1 MSETA
6 TEIQI
11 VLFDGFD
18 ELDAIGPYEVLDN
31 AARLGAALTVEL
43 VTLAETE
50 TVTANHGLCVEP
62 DGTLAEPDVLIVPG
76 GGWNDDRGGAREQV
90 ARGELPETVAALHA
104 EGTMVASVCTGG
116 MILAHAGVL
125 DGRPATTHAGAIDE
139 LGESF
144 SSVDVRDE
152 RVVDSGSVLTCG
164 GVTSGLDLSLHLV
177 ERLADEE
184 TANRVATTIEYDRRT
199 V

>member
-1 MSETA
+1 MNETA

-18 ELDAIGPYEVLDN
+18 ELDAVGPYEVLDN
-31 AARLGAALTVEL
+31 AARQGAALTVEL
-43 VTLAETE
+43 VTLTETE

-90 ARGELPETVAALHA
+90 ARGELPEAVAERHA
-104 EGTMVASVCTGG
+104 DGTTVASVCTGG
-116 MILAHAGVL
+116 MILANAGVL

-139 LGESF
+139 LRESF
-144 SSVDVRDE
+144 ASVDVRDE

-177 ERLADEE
+177 ERLADES
-184 TANRVATTIEYDRRT
+184 TADRVATTIEYDRRT

>member
-1 MSETA
+1 MSE

-18 ELDAIGPYEVLDN
+18 ELDAIGPYEVFDN
-31 AARLGAALTVEL
+31 AARQGAALSVAL
-43 VTLAETE
+43 VTLDSRSE
-50 TVTANHGLCVEP
+50 VTASHGLCVEP
-62 DGTLAEPDVLIVPG
+62 DGTLTEPDMVVVPG

-90 ARGELPETVAALHA
+90 ARGDLPEAVAELHA
-104 EGTMVASVCTGG
+104 MDTTVASVCTGG

-139 LGESF
+139 LRESF
-144 SSVDVRDE
+144 ESVDVREE
-152 RVVDSGSVLTCG
+152 RVVDDGSVLTCG

-177 ERLADEE
+177 ERLADEA
-184 TANRVATTIEYDRRT
+184 TADRVATTIEYERQT
-199 V
+199 A

>member
-1 MSETA
+1 MSE

-11 VLFDGFD
+11 ALFDGFD

-31 AARLGAALTVEL
+31 AARQGAALTVEL
-43 VTLAETE
+43 VALAETE
-50 TVTANHGLCVEP
+50 TVTANHGLRVEP
-62 DGTLAEPDVLIVPG
+62 NGTLTEPDVLIVPG

-90 ARGELPETVAALHA
+90 TQGDLPEAVAELH
-104 EGTMVASVCTGG
+104 EDGTTVASVCTGG

-125 DGRPATTHAGAIDE
+125 DGRSATTHAGAIEE
-139 LGESF
+139 LRTSF

-177 ERLADEE
+177 ERLADEA
-184 TANRVATTIEYDRRT
+184 TADRVATTIEYERRT